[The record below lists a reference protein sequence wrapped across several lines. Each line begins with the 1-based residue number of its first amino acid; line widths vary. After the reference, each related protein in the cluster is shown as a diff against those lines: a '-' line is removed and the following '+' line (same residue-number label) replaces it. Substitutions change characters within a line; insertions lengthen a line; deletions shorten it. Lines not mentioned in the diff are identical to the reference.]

1 MERICAYP
9 RRVGVYLHSLM
20 RRPLS
25 VTWLS
30 ILVFILGLMEWTRA
44 ATLFTRRSLLVEL
57 DVSLSLPYAIVSAAG
72 WGGVLLAAALGL
84 WRLAGW
90 GRWLALAAVTGSQAQ
105 AWLDRLLFSRSDYAQ
120 LSTGFALSVT
130 LIVLA
135 LTWGVLWR
143 PAVKKRFRD

>member
-1 MERICAYP
+1 
-9 RRVGVYLHSLM
+9 M

-30 ILVFILGLMEWTRA
+30 ILVFVLGLMEWTRA

-57 DVSLSLPYAIVSAAG
+57 DLSLSLPYAIVSAVG
-72 WGGVLLAAALGL
+72 WGGVLLAAAVGL

-90 GRWLALAAVTGSQAQ
+90 GRWLTLAAVTGSQAQ
-105 AWLDRLLFSRSDYAQ
+105 AWLDRVLFARSDYSQ
-120 LSTGFALSVT
+120 LSTGFALGVT

-135 LTWGVLWR
+135 LTWGILRR
-143 PAVKKRFRD
+143 PAVKKRFREER

>member
-1 MERICAYP
+1 
-9 RRVGVYLHSLM
+9 M

-30 ILVFILGLMEWTRA
+30 VLVFILGLMEWTRA

-57 DVSLSLPYAIVSAAG
+57 DVSLPLPYAIVSAAG
-72 WGGVLLAAALGL
+72 WGGVLLAAGVGL
-84 WRLAGW
+84 WRLNRW

-105 AWLDRLLFSRSDYAQ
+105 AWFDRILFARSDYSQ
-120 LSTGFALSVT
+120 LSTGFALGVT

-135 LTWGVLWR
+135 LTWGILWR
-143 PAVKKRFRD
+143 PSARKAFS

>member
-1 MERICAYP
+1 
-9 RRVGVYLHSLM
+9 M

-30 ILVFILGLMEWTRA
+30 ILVFVLGLMEWTRA

-57 DVSLSLPYAIVSAAG
+57 DVSLPLLYAIVSAAG
-72 WGGVLLAAALGL
+72 WGGVLLAAGVGL

-105 AWLDRLLFSRSDYAQ
+105 AWLDRVLFARSDYAQ
-120 LSTGFALSVT
+120 LSTGFALGVT
-130 LIVLA
+130 LIVLV
-135 LTWGVLWR
+135 LTWSILWR
-143 PAVKKRFRD
+143 PVVKKRFEIRD